1 MNRTNIPDHL
11 KIKIRQT
18 ARHRCG
24 YCLLLQKYSPIVFQF
39 DHYNPVSKGGTNDE
53 NNLWLACG
61 NCNNAK
67 SDHTE
72 CFDSVPETTVPIFNP
87 RTQNWYE
94 HFEWDETG
102 TIIVGKT
109 PVGRGTVELLKLN
122 DERIVAVR
130 REWVSADWHPPK
142 D

>member
-1 MNRTNIPDHL
+1 MSVYIPDHI
-11 KIKIRQT
+11 KIKVRQT
-18 ARHRCG
+18 ARFRCG
-24 YCLLLQKYSPIVFQF
+24 YCLLQQQYSPIIFQF

-67 SDHTE
+67 SDNTE
-72 CFDSVPETTVPIFNP
+72 CLDSVTETIVPIFNP
-87 RTQNWYE
+87 RTNNWNE
-94 HFEWDETG
+94 HFEWSEDG
-102 TIIVGKT
+102 AIIIGKT
-109 PVGRGTVELLKLN
+109 PIGRGTVELLKLN
-122 DERIVAVR
+122 NERIVAVR